1 MIVRCNTLSEAFDEL
16 QAGALK
22 GASSV
27 IVSRSWW
34 EALSAAEQNTYRS
47 RAERTGITLHV
58 DDQMTSHF
66 VEVRGDEIDPPL
78 STEHPI

>member
-1 MIVRCNTLSEAFDEL
+1 MIVRRNTLSEAFDEL
-16 QAGALK
+16 QTGALK

-27 IVSRSWW
+27 VVSRSWW

-47 RAERTGITLHV
+47 RAERTGITLRV

-66 VEVRGDEIDPPL
+66 VEVRGGEIDPPL